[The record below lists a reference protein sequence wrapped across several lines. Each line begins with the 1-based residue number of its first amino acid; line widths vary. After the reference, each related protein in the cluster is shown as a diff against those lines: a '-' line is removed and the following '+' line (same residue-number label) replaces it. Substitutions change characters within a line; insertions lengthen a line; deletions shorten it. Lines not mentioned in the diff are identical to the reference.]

1 MIKKAYFFFCV
12 PIMFFLLNLY
22 PSFGEEHF
30 ILANEEGIGFLV
42 YPRQIEEGPDGNIY
56 AFDSSDSLIKV
67 YSPEGKYLRK
77 IGGKGQ
83 GPGELQR
90 ADGATFG
97 FTPDGKLYFTE
108 YIRGHRWITLM
119 ELSGEFNKVLTPEIS
134 KEFGINSAFPL
145 NDGGFLVHLS
155 FTSRPER
162 KKDYFLYRNP
172 RALVRINS
180 NGKIIS
186 EIIKM
191 EYFTMISSI
200 SDGATSGLPFIPVF
214 TWTPFKNST
223 VIFAD
228 GTSKNLKIYD
238 YNGKFIREIVTTLPE
253 PDKVTGKDLNVWRK
267 RREELMTGR
276 DKYWYDRWGKVI
288 EKYKKSIYEKK
299 PNLSGISLTPD
310 GNILITGPSGY
321 EERKINYWLLEN
333 NGKTLTR
340 ISLEGWGLR
349 ISEHFIFFMTSD
361 EDENI
366 LVHCIKRKG
375 TEKEDLSRIE
385 GTLRF

>member
-1 MIKKAYFFFCV
+1 M
-12 PIMFFLLNLY
+12 L
-22 PSFGEEHF
+22 G
-30 ILANEEGIGFLV
+30 NEEGIGFLV

-67 YSPEGKYLRK
+67 YSYEGKYLRK

-97 FTPDGKLYFTE
+97 FTPDGMLYFTE

-119 ELSGEFNKVLTPEIS
+119 ELSGEFNKVLTPEIN

-145 NDGGFLVHLS
+145 KDGGFLVHLS

-162 KKDYFLYRNP
+162 KKDYFLYRSP

-191 EYFTMISSI
+191 EYFTMISSV

-228 GTSKNLKIYD
+228 GTSKNLKVYD

-267 RREELMTGR
+267 RREELMTER

-310 GNILITGPSGY
+310 GNILITGPRGY

-333 NGKTLTR
+333 NGKILTR

-375 TEKEDLSRIE
+375 TEKEDF
-385 GTLRF
+385 LRVKNLKL